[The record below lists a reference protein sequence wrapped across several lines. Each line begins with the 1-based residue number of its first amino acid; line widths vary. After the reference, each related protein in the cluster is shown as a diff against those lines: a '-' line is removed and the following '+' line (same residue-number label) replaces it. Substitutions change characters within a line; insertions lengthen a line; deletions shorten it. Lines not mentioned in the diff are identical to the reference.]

1 MSNDFER
8 KYAELRN
15 EFLEEIGNLS
25 PADLF
30 AFAVAFERGLTE
42 MQNETAARALQ
53 ANYLKVNLPAGNDAQ
68 KSFAKEE
75 KAALERMQHLVAL
88 NSFLPVIKRYEDLI
102 AEVLKPAAPVVSIVK
117 PPAS

>member
-1 MSNDFER
+1 MA
-8 KYAELRN
+8 KTYTP
-15 EFLEEIGNLS
+15 EEKK
-25 PADLF
+25 
-30 AFAVAFERGLTE
+30 
-42 MQNETAARALQ
+42 QNFVNYFSYTVGIQVLVFTGCIL